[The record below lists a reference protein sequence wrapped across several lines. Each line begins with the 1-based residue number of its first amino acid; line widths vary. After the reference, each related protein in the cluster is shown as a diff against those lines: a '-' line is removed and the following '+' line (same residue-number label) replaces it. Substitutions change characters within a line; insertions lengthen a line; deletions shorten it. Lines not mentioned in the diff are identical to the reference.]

1 MGDNAVLRVLGL
13 DPGSRHTGYGII
25 TEQSGTLR
33 LVEAGVITLTSRKD
47 LYERLGLLFNR
58 LSRLLDTHAP
68 HEVAVEN
75 VFVSKN
81 VMSALT
87 LGQAR
92 GAALAACAGRGLP
105 VHSYEPTLVKK
116 SLVGVGR
123 AEKSQV
129 AFMVGQLLNTRETW
143 REDASDALAV
153 AVCHCN
159 ERRMRRLARLA

>member
-1 MGDNAVLRVLGL
+1 MGSTQALTVLGL
-13 DPGSRHTGYGII
+13 DPGSRYTGYGFI
-25 TEQSGTLR
+25 TERSGTLQ

-47 LYERLGLLFNR
+47 ICERLGLLFNK
-58 LSRLLDTHAP
+58 LSHLLDIHTP
-68 HEVAVEN
+68 DEVAVEN

-81 VMSALT
+81 VMSALK

-92 GAALAACAGRGLP
+92 GAALATCAGRGLP

-116 SLVGVGR
+116 SIVGVGR
-123 AEKSQV
+123 AQKSQV
-129 AFMVGQLLNTRETW
+129 AFMVGQLLNTKETW

-159 ERRMRRLARLA
+159 ERRMRRLARMA